1 MFGDRITRKNVVN
14 TMGNTVVANRINQ
27 GCSLHGDLNAD
38 TDIRIDGL
46 IKGNIA
52 CTSKVVIGVTG
63 EVEGNIDCT
72 DLTIEGKLKGLVR
85 SSGTL
90 YFRKTSYFEG
100 EVSFIKLIVED
111 GAEIKASL
119 TSIPTVYAEE
129 NHTNPTASEG

>member
-1 MFGDRITRKNVVN
+1 
-14 TMGNTVVANRINQ
+14 MGNTVVANRINQ

-38 TDIRIDGL
+38 TDIRIDGC

-63 EVEGNIDCT
+63 EVEGNIECT
-72 DLTIEGKLKGLVR
+72 DLTIEGKLKGLVL

-100 EVSFIKLIVED
+100 QVSFVKLIVED

-119 TSIPTVYAEE
+119 TSIPVVHVEE
-129 NHTNPTASEG
+129 NHTETNG